1 MIAHPPVLPK
11 GIHNQKRWF
20 PEELEYA
27 PKPQIQ
33 PLDHALPSQIQQES
47 AKITRGWGSRHLSDS
62 REKVSTGKTLIKKNL
77 QITP

>member
-1 MIAHPPVLPK
+1 MIAHPPMLPK
-11 GIHNQKRWF
+11 GIHDHKRWF

-47 AKITRGWGSRHLSDS
+47 AKITRGWGSRISLTL
-62 REKVSTGKTLIKKNL
+62 EKKSQQGKT
-77 QITP
+77 